1 MLLAVVIAHRRP
13 LLLLCAHLLP
23 DRGLIMVFHLVQA
36 IGLEVIHQDG
46 EAAHDLGLL
55 FDAARSA
62 AAALQVHLVA
72 YPVNLLI
79 VELDAAAII
88 ALAGDGAES
97 LVAHLLS
104 RVPLVSSDDALGPL
118 VQVQIPSVINLF
130 ESALFELPLGSIIS
144 NATAIEL

>member
-1 MLLAVVIAHRRP
+1 
-13 LLLLCAHLLP
+13 
-23 DRGLIMVFHLVQA
+23 MVFHLVQV

-55 FDAARSA
+55 FDAARPATS
-62 AAALQVHLVA
+62 ALQVHLVA

-79 VELDAAAII
+79 VELDAAAIV
-88 ALAGDGAES
+88 ALARDRAES

-104 RVPLVSSDDALGPL
+104 GAPLVCSDDTLGPL
-118 VQVQIPSVINLF
+118 VQVEIPSVINLF
-130 ESALFELPLGSIIS
+130 KPALFELPLGSIIS

>member
-1 MLLAVVIAHRRP
+1 
-13 LLLLCAHLLP
+13 
-23 DRGLIMVFHLVQA
+23 MVFHLVQA

-46 EAAHDLGLL
+46 EAAHDLGLF

-62 AAALQVHLVA
+62 ASSLQVHLVA
-72 YPVNLLI
+72 YPVDLLI

-118 VQVQIPSVINLF
+118 VQVQVPSVINLF

-144 NATAIEL
+144 NATAIELRIGAAVLRL

>member
-1 MLLAVVIAHRRP
+1 
-13 LLLLCAHLLP
+13 
-23 DRGLIMVFHLVQA
+23 MVFHLVQI

-46 EAAHDLGLL
+46 EAAHDLGL
-55 FDAARSA
+55 FVDAARSA
-62 AAALQVHLVA
+62 ASLQVHLVA

-79 VELDAAAII
+79 VELDAAAVV
-88 ALAGDGAES
+88 ALAGDRAES

-104 RVPLVSSDDALGPL
+104 GVPLACRDDALGPL

-130 ESALFELPLGSIIS
+130 EPALFELPLGSIIS